1 MTFSDVIGQEAAKL
15 RLRELVDADRVP
27 NALMLCG
34 RQGVGKMALAL
45 SMATYLLGEKEATE
59 HPDSEHAQRQ
69 MAMLRKLEHP
79 DLIFTYP
86 TIKPASWPSDK
97 VPVSDDFIKQW
108 HEMIGKGAY
117 FTITEWMDYMKAT
130 TQQAIITAKESDEL
144 FRKLSLK
151 ASQGGYKVCIIWLAE
166 RMNETAANKL
176 LKILEEPPAKTLFL
190 LLVEEPDKLLETI
203 RSRTQRID
211 IPRIET
217 SQIATALQQL
227 RGLDADT
234 ARRVARVADGSW
246 IKAVEEISAESERQ
260 EFLELF
266 ITLMRAAFTR
276 NLPKLKTWS
285 DDIAKMGREQQRRLL
300 AYFQRMIRESFI
312 YNFQEPELSYM
323 TEAEENFV
331 GRFAPYINET
341 NVIAFNEMLQRSH
354 RDIGQNALSKIVFF
368 DLALNTIIL
377 LLKNKTA

>member
-1 MTFSDVIGQEAAKL
+1 M
-15 RLRELVDADRVP
+15 
-27 NALMLCG
+27 
-34 RQGVGKMALAL
+34 
-45 SMATYLLGEKEATE
+45 
-59 HPDSEHAQRQ
+59 
-69 MAMLRKLEHP
+69 
-79 DLIFTYP
+79 
-86 TIKPASWPSDK
+86 
-97 VPVSDDFIKQW
+97 
-108 HEMIGKGAY
+108 
-117 FTITEWMDYMKAT
+117 
-130 TQQAIITAKESDEL
+130 
-144 FRKLSLK
+144 
-151 ASQGGYKVCIIWLAE
+151 
-166 RMNETAANKL
+166 
-176 LKILEEPPAKTLFL
+176 
-190 LLVEEPDKLLETI
+190 
-203 RSRTQRID
+203 
-211 IPRIET
+211 
-217 SQIATALQQL
+217 
-227 RGLDADT
+227 
-234 ARRVARVADGSW
+234 ARVADGSW

-377 LLKNKTA
+377 LLKK